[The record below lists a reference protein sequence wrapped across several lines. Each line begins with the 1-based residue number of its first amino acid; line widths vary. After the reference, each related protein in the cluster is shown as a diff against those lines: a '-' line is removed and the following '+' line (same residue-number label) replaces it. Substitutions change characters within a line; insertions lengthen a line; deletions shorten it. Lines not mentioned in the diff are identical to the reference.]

1 MTKKIKVITIQQNQ
15 ILEIPNDNIDI
26 EPQEIQETPVDTTEN
41 QETPVDATE
50 NQELHLD
57 IVETVELQ
65 DVKPDLVEAVIKVK
79 KPRVKKEKVTP
90 AKILEEQD
98 DIDITRAIEV
108 SDVLNVKPELT
119 QREIKVMHL
128 VKM

>member
-1 MTKKIKVITIQQNQ
+1 MPKKIKVITIQQNQ

-26 EPQEIQETPVDTTEN
+26 EPQEIQETPVDTI
-41 QETPVDATE
+41 E
-50 NQELHLD
+50 NQELHQD

-65 DVKPDLVEAVIKVK
+65 DVKPDLVEPVIKVK
-79 KPRVKKEKVTP
+79 KPRVKKEKAIP
-90 AKILEEQD
+90 ATILEEPEQVKQD

-119 QREIKVMHL
+119 QREVMHL
-128 VKM
+128 VKCE